1 MTIWLLALILL
12 ASLAGLGYR
21 QGVVRVAFSLM
32 GILVGALL
40 AVPAGKLVRP
50 LLVVFN
56 VKDPILAWA
65 LPPLIAFI
73 IISMIFKGLAL
84 PVHLKVDV
92 YFKYRAGDLRLAL
105 YERLHRRLG
114 LCLGIVNGTAY
125 LVLISFVIY
134 ALSYWTYQMAT
145 SENDPKLVRLVNR
158 MGRDLET
165 TGFNK
170 VARAIDSLPKLY
182 FETADVAGLI
192 YHNSLLA
199 ARLGRYPG
207 FFKLAEQAEFAGL
220 SADKEFTEMW
230 QRQEPIGTFIQQA
243 RIQAILQ
250 NPDSLK
256 VVWDT
261 VVPDLAD
268 LRVYLETGKSAKY
281 SDKILG
287 RWRFNVIAVIPS
299 IRRHKPNIKSSEMQK
314 ARRAMLMTFEKTS
327 FTAWPDHTAIIKDL
341 PPIKLPSPLGTAPGG
356 TQPLTGEWKGIDG
369 DNYEFTFRGAL
380 LTGVTDGNRLTM
392 KGKDMEMDLVF
403 DSED

>member
-21 QGVVRVAFSLM
+21 QGVVRVAFSLL
-32 GILVGALL
+32 GILVAAPL
-40 AVPAGKLVRP
+40 AVPAGKLVKP

-56 VKDPILAWA
+56 VKDPILTWA

-73 IISMIFKGLAL
+73 IILLIFKGLAL

-92 YFKYRAGDLRLAL
+92 HFKYRAGDLRLAL

-114 LCLGIVNGTAY
+114 LCLGIVNGAAY

-145 SENDPKLVRLVNR
+145 SENDPKLLRLVNR
-158 MGRDLET
+158 MGRDLES

-170 VARAIDSLPKLY
+170 VARAIDSLPKVY
-182 FETADVAGLI
+182 FDTADVAGLI

-199 ARLGRYPG
+199 ARLAHYPG
-207 FFKLAEQAEFAGL
+207 FFNLAERPEFAGL

-230 QRQEPIGTFIQQA
+230 QRQEPIGTFIQQP
-243 RIQAILQ
+243 RIQSILQ

-256 VVWDT
+256 VIWDT

-268 LRVYLETGKSAKY
+268 VRAYLETGKSEKY

-287 RWRFNVIAVIPS
+287 RWRFNVIAAIPS
-299 IRRHKPNIKSSEMQK
+299 IRRQRPNITSSEMLK
-314 ARRAMLMTFEKTS
+314 ARRAMMTTFEKTS
-327 FTAWPDHTAIIKDL
+327 FLARPDHTAVIKDL
-341 PPIKLPSPLGTAPGG
+341 PPIKMPSPIGTAPGG
-356 TQPLTGEWKGIDG
+356 VQPLTGEWRGLDG
-369 DNYEFTFRGAL
+369 SNYEFTLGGAI

-392 KGKDMEMDLVF
+392 KGKGMEMDLVF